1 MKDLIFLAVM
11 GLIIYVVGRLFLKE
25 PILPWSKKKEK
36 TVGVKGKINKSKQN
50 DNPLD
55 EEEAAPFQELF
66 SDVDTVEQ
74 HMIKRK
80 DNTFTMIAEVE
91 PVNYYLL
98 DQDEQEGI
106 DAVFETWLAMLSY
119 SVRIYLQNR
128 FVDLSIPI
136 QELQENM
143 DQDDHLHPH
152 AYEFGQGMI
161 NDLLNWQSEQPRYET
176 KRYILFDY
184 KVDTKDIRADNPE
197 ELEEKM
203 WDKAFSEL
211 RRRLNTAKDQLRR
224 ADMDVQMLATDG
236 IIEVL
241 YYGFNR
247 KKARK
252 NQYRHIEEKEQL
264 ALYVTADQSASLIAR
279 VKGEIEDAQRFN
291 RTEEIEERT
300 DTQQTEIQQ
309 AG

>member
-1 MKDLIFLAVM
+1 M

-66 SDVDTVEQ
+66 SDVETVEQ

-91 PVNYYLL
+91 AVNYYLL

-119 SVRIYLQNR
+119 PVRIYLQNR

-136 QELQENM
+136 QELQEVM
-143 DQDDHLHPH
+143 DQDDDLHPH

-184 KVDTKDIRADNPE
+184 KVDIKDIRADNPE

-300 DTQQTEIQQ
+300 ETHQTENQQ